1 MTSQQLT
8 SLSSFSSPLI
18 DTAMSCPK
26 SKHWLRKPAESPTK
40 HTQSLVRSLGSKRRL
55 YSQHTGLTY
64 PQPRPLSTYIRSLP
78 LKQTCHL
85 THLIYYLRGTRQRRS
100 RLAVARHVFVRRLA
114 LCLGLRGSLR
124 KRLRKV
130 GDDVV
135 DVLCADGDADQVL
148 GGSWSV
154 D

>member
-26 SKHWLRKPAESPTK
+26 SKHWLREPAESPTK

-64 PQPRPLSTYIRSLP
+64 PQPAPLFTYTHILP
-78 LKQTCHL
+78 HKNATSH
-85 THLIYYLRGTRQRRS
+85 THLPHLRSAGQRRS
-100 RLAVARHVFVRRLA
+100 RLAVARHVLVRRLA

-124 KRLRKV
+124 KRLREI

-135 DVLCADGDADQVL
+135 DVLCADGDADEVL
-148 GGSWSV
+148 GG
-154 D
+154 